1 LAFDKLSKDENL
13 DAEKLQK
20 VIGNYLFT
28 EKTPM
33 RDEVIGM
40 LQTRPS
46 LKERK
51 TVAERIT
58 DKILGFVETFING
71 ISRP

>member
-1 LAFDKLSKDENL
+1 MAFDKLSKDENL